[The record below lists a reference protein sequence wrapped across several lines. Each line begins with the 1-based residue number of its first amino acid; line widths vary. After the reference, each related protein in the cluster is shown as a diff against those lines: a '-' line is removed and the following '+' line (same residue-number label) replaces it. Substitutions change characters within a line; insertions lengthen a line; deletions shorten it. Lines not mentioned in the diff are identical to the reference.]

1 MDGMGRT
8 VAHGGHRRK
17 AENQHLHLQLFERP
31 AIGGADAP
39 A

>member
-8 VAHGGHRRK
+8 VAHGCHRRK
-17 AENQHLHLQLFERP
+17 AENQHLHLQFLGCP
-31 AIGGADAP
+31 AIGGAGTA